1 MRRKQL
7 LFSKREKA
15 EKSTTMGEDNDN
27 PSGNL
32 GVPNN
37 NSQNQ
42 DDNNDKIS
50 KDQQN
55 LQNEEDPKKIENVS
69 NEVFNNENENKKP
82 KKNLNEELEKLKQEL
97 AMERDQSITKISE
110 LNEEDIQKNNELK
123 MLTTKFNSLIQIL
136 KSYDQNLIIRT
147 RSLSKYK
154 ETEEQIKKQIKVT
167 EAQIKSYEERAS
179 FIENDYNSFKKKVES
194 DKRKENELNIVLN
207 GLNSEISEKNG
218 EIKFLKITSNAHL
231 YCASENKKLLDRFAA
246 LNTAYKYEL
255 KRAKQLALI
264 EIDTKDENDQMIKE
278 EYDQIDDK
286 VKAEEDEKNI
296 LPKIKVLR
304 FRGEKV
310 QKLEMKIIKRNKIG
324 INKSS
329 EVGNGIKYYK
339 KLNSELNDNERYEK
353 QKYNSLIRKNKNND
367 IQIEENYLFNKN
379 EEKIMEKVLPEEMF
393 NTYKNKFNDMLLQ
406 TKEVQDKLKTD
417 SNSIKKENE
426 SITNKCEYNKM
437 ELKNK
442 KIENLKL
449 VMKSQKLRD
458 KINHLKQNIK
468 ALKEKMNKEDKKL
481 KEENRINN
489 YYTKLKKTQELLKE

>member
-1 MRRKQL
+1 M
-7 LFSKREKA
+7 
-15 EKSTTMGEDNDN
+15 
-27 PSGNL
+27 
-32 GVPNN
+32 
-37 NSQNQ
+37 
-42 DDNNDKIS
+42 
-50 KDQQN
+50 
-55 LQNEEDPKKIENVS
+55 
-69 NEVFNNENENKKP
+69 
-82 KKNLNEELEKLKQEL
+82 
-97 AMERDQSITKISE
+97 
-110 LNEEDIQKNNELK
+110 
-123 MLTTKFNSLIQIL
+123 
-136 KSYDQNLIIRT
+136 
-147 RSLSKYK
+147 
-154 ETEEQIKKQIKVT
+154 
-167 EAQIKSYEERAS
+167 
-179 FIENDYNSFKKKVES
+179 
-194 DKRKENELNIVLN
+194 LN